1 MSLGFC
7 EACAKVAKVD
17 ASSSLACLG
26 VLQLRLQRLRVGR
39 DGLRLLLPRLVLG
52 AVEPLQQ
59 AGAALVVLLVFVH
72 HVFEVVAELVAL
84 KQRKTKITNQTCFIF
99 RKLHRCEIYNYEM
112 LARNHINNF
121 VFFAKVPMMVF
132 CHPDIYLWPV
142 SEVLIKKKNPF
153 FTSFVK

>member
-84 KQRKTKITNQTCFIF
+84 KQRKTKIF

-112 LARNHINNF
+112 LARNHMNNF
-121 VFFAKVPMMVF
+121 VFFCKGSY
-132 CHPDIYLWPV
+132 DG
-142 SEVLIKKKNPF
+142 VL
-153 FTSFVK
+153 SS